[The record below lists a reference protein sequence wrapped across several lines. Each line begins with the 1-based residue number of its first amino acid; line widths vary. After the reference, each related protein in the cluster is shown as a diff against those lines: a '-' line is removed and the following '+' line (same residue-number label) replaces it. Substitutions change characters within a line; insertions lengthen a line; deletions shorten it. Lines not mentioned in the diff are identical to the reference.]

1 MPELDRRQ
9 FLKVVGLSAGAAA
22 AAACQDPVERVI
34 PYLIQP
40 EEIIPGI
47 PTYYA
52 STCRECPNACPTR
65 VKTREGRPI
74 KVDVNPDAVAAADAL
89 CVRGQASLHRTY
101 DATRFRGP
109 MKREGDRLVPATWE
123 EALDRLAGL
132 LAPVAQAGKLTFLTS
147 GMTGTLDGLVDE
159 FLSGISGKGSG
170 ERIRFELYAH
180 EALRSANQ
188 QVFGVDAVPHFDVA
202 ASDFVVSFGCDFL
215 ETWLN
220 APRNQ
225 SGYAESRRAGRG
237 YAIYVGPRLSLTG
250 GNADEWIA
258 PLPGSEVFVALAM
271 AHQLSR
277 GASAP
282 IASLLAPFSP
292 SSVAARTGIPAAK
305 IEAIASRMRRAK
317 APLALPPGNE
327 LQGTNAAQFAAAVQ
341 VLNWVSGAVGK
352 TVRFGPNHSI
362 AGLARFRDLKEL
374 AARMRGGEVQAL
386 LVHEANPL
394 YAMPSAFGLDDALT
408 QVPLIVSFASAPDEM
423 TSRAHWVLPDHT
435 PFESWGDA
443 EPVASVRRLQQ
454 PTIRPIFDTRAL
466 GDVLLDLAKRM
477 GADLGADSFFDRLA
491 SRWGGPA
498 ALHKT
503 LGDGGQGMPS
513 AYRAVK
519 LAPSVA
525 KLKFEPAQLGG
536 EGELVLLAYPSLHF
550 YDGRSARLDELQQVP
565 NPVTKTAW
573 GSYAEIHP
581 RTAEKLGLERG
592 DVVRIRSEA
601 AEVELPVYPHLAIRE
616 GVVAI
621 EVGQGHQPLEPDAEL
636 PFDNVDRRNRKGVRG
651 VNVLSLL
658 PGRLDPASGG
668 LAWLSARVRIEPTGV
683 HFRAIVTQPT
693 FDQAGRGL
701 AQMTT
706 LAALEGRSEP
716 LEDAPKLDAPEYD
729 PALDPATDGSPYRWG
744 MIVDIDACTGCNA
757 CIAACDQENNT
768 PVSGPDLTRVG
779 REMSWIRIERYV
791 RGEGLDLEVQTL
803 PAMCQ
808 HCASAPCENVCPVL
822 ATYHT
827 EDGLNAMTYN
837 RCIGTRYCSN
847 NCPYKVRRFNYL
859 PYDFYV
865 RTPEELGLNPDVTVR
880 SKGVMEK
887 CTLCVQRI
895 ISGKDRAR
903 YEDRLVAD
911 GEIAPACVEGC
922 PSQALIFGNWK
933 EPKSR
938 LVELARGP
946 RTYVMLASL
955 NTKPGVKYLK
965 SIRRNP
971 ARGGPSAGSDSVH
984 HG

>member
-9 FLKVVGLSAGAAA
+9 FLKVVGISAGAAA
-22 AAACQDPVERVI
+22 AAACQDPVEKVI

-52 STCRECPNACPTR
+52 SACRECPNACPTR

-74 KVDVNPDAVAAADAL
+74 KVDVNSDAAGAPDAL
-89 CVRGQASLHRTY
+89 CVRGQSSLHRTY

-109 MKREGDRLVPATWE
+109 MRREGDRLVPATWE
-123 EALDRLAGL
+123 EALDRVANL
-132 LAPVAQAGKLTFLTS
+132 LAPVARSGKVTFLTS
-147 GMTGTLDGLVDE
+147 GSTGTLDGLIDE
-159 FLSGISGKGSG
+159 FLSGTGSG
-170 ERIRFELYAH
+170 ERLRFELYAH
-180 EALRSANQ
+180 EALRAANR

-220 APRNQ
+220 APQNQ
-225 SGYAESRRAGRG
+225 SGYAESRRAGKG
-237 YAIYVGPRLSLTG
+237 YAVYVGPRLSLTG

-258 PLPGSEVFVALAM
+258 PRPGSEVFVALAM
-271 AHQLSR
+271 AHELSR
-277 GASAP
+277 GSSQPVAA
-282 IASLLAPFSP
+282 LLAPFSP
-292 SSVAARTGIPAAK
+292 ASVAERTGVPAAS
-305 IEAIASRMRRAK
+305 IEAIVSRMRRAR

-327 LQGTNAAQFAAAVQ
+327 LQGTNSAQFAAAVQ

-352 TVRFGPNHSI
+352 TVRFGPDHAT

-386 LVHEANPL
+386 LVHDVNPL
-394 YAMPSAFGLDDALT
+394 YAMPSAFGLADALA

-443 EPVASVRRLQQ
+443 EPVAAIRRLQQ
-454 PTIRPIFDTRAL
+454 PTIRPIFDTRAV
-466 GDVLLDLAKRM
+466 GDVLLDLGRRM
-477 GADLGADSFFDRLA
+477 GADLGKGDFFDRLA

-498 ALHKT
+498 ALHAT
-503 LGDGGQGMPS
+503 LGTGGEGRPAPDQ
-513 AYRAVK
+513 AVT
-519 LAPSVA
+519 LAASVA

-536 EGELVLLAYPSLHF
+536 EGDLVLLAYPSLHF
-550 YDGRSARLDELQQVP
+550 YDGRSARLDDLQQIP
-565 NPVTKTAW
+565 NPVTKATW
-573 GSYAEIHP
+573 GSYAELHP
-581 RTAEKLGLERG
+581 RTAEKLGLARG

-601 AEVELPVYPHLAIRE
+601 AEIELPVLPHPAVRP

-636 PFDNVDRRNRKGVRG
+636 PFDNVDQRNRKGVRG

-668 LAWLSARVRIEPTGV
+668 LAWLSARVRIEPTGE
-683 HFRAIVTQPT
+683 HFRPVVTQPT

-701 AQMTT
+701 AQATT
-706 LAALEGRSEP
+706 LAALEGREDP
-716 LEDAPKLDAPEYD
+716 PEDAPELESLEYD
-729 PALDPATDGSPYRWG
+729 PAEDPATGDGPYRWG
-744 MIVDIDACTGCNA
+744 MIVDVDACTGCNA
-757 CIAACDQENNT
+757 CIAACGQENNT
-768 PVSGPDLTRVG
+768 PVTGPDLTRVG
-779 REMSWIRIERYV
+779 REMAWIRTERYV
-791 RGEGLDLEVQTL
+791 RGEGTDLEVQIL

-895 ISGKDRAR
+895 LPAKYRAR
-903 YEDRLVAD
+903 SENRLVAD
-911 GEIAPACVEGC
+911 GEVAPACVEGC
-922 PSQALIFGNWK
+922 PSQALTFGNWK
-933 EPKSR
+933 DPKSR

-946 RTYVMLASL
+946 RTYVMLANL
-955 NTKPGVKYLK
+955 NTRPGVQYLK

-971 ARGGPSAGSDSVH
+971 ARGGGPEGSGSAH